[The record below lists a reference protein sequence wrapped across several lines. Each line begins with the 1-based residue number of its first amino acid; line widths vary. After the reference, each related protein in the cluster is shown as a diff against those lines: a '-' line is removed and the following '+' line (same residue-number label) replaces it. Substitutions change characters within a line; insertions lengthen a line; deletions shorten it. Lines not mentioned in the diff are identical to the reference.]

1 MKSLK
6 DFLQKENIQKD
17 GSPDINGD
25 GRLSPVELHNHLD
38 IQKRGFVDMGDYAA
52 HVMFHA
58 HHPEYLADV
67 AENFNDI
74 QRRHAAGED
83 VCPEDPLMMKL
94 KDKQTLVAT
103 DKPMM
108 EGKSAKSRELDPP
121 AVLIMRRKSVRQFP
135 NGQRVAL
142 YYVDKINKYVT
153 VPYEDMQWSSTAE
166 ETVFDKLKLSINE
179 NKNFTVEHLDGSI
192 SEITPKMALNMMELY
207 KKINEANKTKMK
219 DMLEASAKH
228 FQAIS
233 KFSKE

>member
-6 DFLQKENIQKD
+6 DFLQKEYIKED

-25 GRLSPVELHNHLD
+25 GNLSPMELHNHLD
-38 IQKRGFVDMGDYAA
+38 IQRRGFVDMGDYAA

-67 AENFNDI
+67 AEKFNDI

-83 VCPEDPLMMKL
+83 VLPDDPLMNKL
-94 KDKQTLVAT
+94 KNKQTLVAT
-103 DKPMM
+103 DYPML
-108 EGKSAKSRELDPP
+108 EGKSSKSRELDPP

-153 VPYEDMQWSSTAE
+153 VPYEDMQWSTTDE
-166 ETVFDKLKLSINE
+166 ETVFDKVKNCIKE
-179 NKNFTVEHLDGSI
+179 NKKIIVEHLDGST
-192 SEITPKMALNMMELY
+192 SEVTPQMANKMMELY
-207 KKINEANKTKMK
+207 KKINEANKAKMK